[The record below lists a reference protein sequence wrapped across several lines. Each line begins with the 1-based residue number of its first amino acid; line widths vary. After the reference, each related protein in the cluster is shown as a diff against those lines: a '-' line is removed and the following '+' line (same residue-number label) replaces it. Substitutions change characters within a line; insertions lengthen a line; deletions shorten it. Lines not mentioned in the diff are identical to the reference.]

1 MKRAKDFTTPTAQD
15 RVLAKAWEALTP
27 EDKTIFKKEIKD
39 KYHRYA
45 KETSDLVETGKISKN
60 SYNLVMDEAMK
71 QHPEFRL
78 MFQGVLD
85 A

>member
-1 MKRAKDFTTPTAQD
+1 MNKAKYLTTPTAQD
-15 RVLAKAWEALTP
+15 KALVKVWEALTP
-27 EDKTIFKKEIKD
+27 ADKVTFKKEIED
-39 KYHRYA
+39 KFHRYA
-45 KETSDLVETGKISKN
+45 KETSDLVETEKISKN
-60 SYNLVMDEAMK
+60 NYNVVMDEVMR